1 MVDVKLIDAAQAY
14 GDAVKRNSGIDVGG
28 DLAGI
33 GGDSTNKAGFAD
45 FLEDAVNGT
54 MDAVQ
59 KSEAISIKAAG
70 NQAEIVDVIAAVT
83 NADITLQTIIAV
95 RDKVVS
101 AYQDVM
107 RMPI

>member
-14 GDAVKRNSGIDVGG
+14 GESLKRNT
-28 DLAGI
+28 GI
-33 GGDSTNKAGFAD
+33 GSGSDVADIGAKGGFAD
-45 FLEDAVNGT
+45 FLENAVAGA
-54 MDAVQ
+54 MDAS
-59 KSEAISIKAAG
+59 KTSETVAIQAAG

-95 RDKVVS
+95 RDKVVT